1 MPTYEWRCP
10 VCGAR
15 RTVVRAMADAGQP
28 VECRVCAEA
37 MRRVWQVPALIV
49 RPHGYHLRP
58 GEPGY
63 WDVNRA
69 LEVGHVPAPDAS
81 SNLGAGAPTDE
92 QLEAEEYAG
101 VRLAQPDEDGMQ
113 KLAEVAR
120 ASFSESGSRL

>member
-1 MPTYEWRCP
+1 MTPYEYRCP
-10 VCGAR
+10 TCGP
-15 RTVVRAMADAGQP
+15 RTVYKPM
-28 VECRVCAEA
+28 AEA
-37 MRRVWQVPALIV
+37 TRAEACDCGLPLARVWSVPNMIM
-49 RPHGYHLRP
+49 RPWGYHLKP
-58 GEPGY
+58 DEPGY

-69 LEVGHVPAPDAS
+69 LEVGHVPTPDAN